1 MSDAAAPFTTRL
13 EGPAPEV
20 SVSRDIV
27 RRGLIVAPVLVAI
40 CGVIWG
46 VDGAWSSA
54 YAIAIVLLNFGLAA
68 ALIAVTARI
77 SLTLMMAAIL
87 FGYLIRLGLIFLAVF
102 LVRDASW
109 ISLPALGTSIIV
121 THLGLLIWE
130 MKYVASND
138 PQERFP
144 VIAFEFPPINAI
156 LRWDDFFPSFNKIAL
171 ITVLSVVI
179 ASALYLV
186 AARRDAMKAPKGVR
200 NVAETSVEFIEN
212 GIVMQTMGRDG
223 LGWTPFLL
231 TLFVFIYLCNVPG
244 IIPMLQMPA
253 TARIAIPLFLSLIVW
268 VTFIV
273 TGFKHQGI
281 GYLKSTLF
289 PPGVPKLLYILVTPI
304 EFISTFLVRPFSLT
318 VRLLSEALFQAK
330 TNVPFLNIM
339 GVLPFFMLLFLTAF
353 EVLVAFLQAYI
364 FTILTAVY
372 IGGAMHPEH

>member
-1 MSDAAAPFTTRL
+1 
-13 EGPAPEV
+13 
-20 SVSRDIV
+20 
-27 RRGLIVAPVLVAI
+27 
-40 CGVIWG
+40 
-46 VDGAWSSA
+46 
-54 YAIAIVLLNFGLAA
+54 
-68 ALIAVTARI
+68 
-77 SLTLMMAAIL
+77 
-87 FGYLIRLGLIFLAVF
+87 
-102 LVRDASW
+102 
-109 ISLPALGTSIIV
+109 
-121 THLGLLIWE
+121 
-130 MKYVASND
+130 
-138 PQERFP
+138 

-179 ASALYLV
+179 ASVLFLIAG
-186 AARRDAMKAPKGVR
+186 RRDAKVAPKGVR

-244 IIPMLQMPA
+244 IIPVLQMPA

-268 VTFIV
+268 VTFIA

-289 PPGVPKLLYILVTPI
+289 PPGVPKALYILVTPI

-318 VRLLSEALFQAK
+318 VRLFANMLAGHILLVTFALLSEALFQAK
-330 TNVPFLNIM
+330 TNQPFLNIM